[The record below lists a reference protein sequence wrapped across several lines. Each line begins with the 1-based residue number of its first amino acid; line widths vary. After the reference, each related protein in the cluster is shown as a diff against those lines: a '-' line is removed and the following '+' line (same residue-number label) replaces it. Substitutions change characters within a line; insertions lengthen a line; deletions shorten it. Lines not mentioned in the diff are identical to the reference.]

1 MESFSPHARRTLAD
15 SEQRCLHNWACVIC
29 LSESV
34 PCMYVG
40 YEHAW
45 PRIRIL
51 PAADG
56 FCFLLILTWGR
67 EQPCSKKKLLLSGEG
82 SFSESLGERVCP

>member
-1 MESFSPHARRTLAD
+1 MKSFSPCARRKLAD
-15 SEQRCLHNWACVIC
+15 SEQLCFHNCACVIC

-40 YEHAW
+40 YEHAY

-51 PAADG
+51 PAANG
-56 FCFLLILTWGR
+56 FCFLLILTRGR
-67 EQPCSKKKLLLSGEG
+67 KQPCSKKKLLLSGEG